1 MHFRSINLSQIDN
14 SLLVYGI
21 GYGNV
26 EYQLLAASMG
36 LVSIS
41 PEKMGYGEATAL
53 VPTLLQRKPVV
64 TGSLPLFE
72 KAKSLIKEMSG
83 GKTKLGREAYFM
95 GYVRR

>member
-1 MHFRSINLSQIDN
+1 MHFRPINVSPIDSYN
-14 SLLVYGI
+14 QVYTL
-21 GYGNV
+21 GYGNL

-41 PEKMGYGEATAL
+41 PEKMGYGEATDL
-53 VPTLLQRKPVV
+53 VPTLLQKKSVV

-72 KAKSLIKEMSG
+72 KANSLIEEMSG
-83 GKTKLGREAYFM
+83 GKTRLGDEAYFM

>member
-1 MHFRSINLSQIDN
+1 MHFRPISVSPVDSYNQ
-14 SLLVYGI
+14 VYGF
-21 GYGNV
+21 GWGNL

-41 PEKMGYGEATAL
+41 PEKMGYGEATDL
-53 VPTLLQRKPVV
+53 VPTLLQKKPVV

-83 GKTKLGREAYFM
+83 GKTRLGHEAYFM
-95 GYVRR
+95 G